1 MIYVASDHGGFEKK
15 NTIVSWLTKNGLQVT
30 DLGPTVLNPEDDYP
44 QFAKLIADAL
54 QKSSPED
61 KGILLCR
68 SGVGMTIAVNKFPRI
83 RAVNALNGA
92 LARQSRE
99 HMDANVLVLPADVLS
114 EIEIQ
119 SIVDIFLSTPFTNEE
134 RHVRR
139 LGQMLS
145 FEVKNG

>member
-1 MIYVASDHGGFEKK
+1 MIYIASDHGGCSQK

-30 DLGPTVLNPEDDYP
+30 DLGPTVLDPEDDYP
-44 QFAKLIADAL
+44 QFAKMVADAL

-68 SGVGMTIAVNKFPRI
+68 SGVGMTIAANKFQRI
-83 RAVNALNGA
+83 RAVNGLTGA

-99 HMDANVLVLPADVLS
+99 HTDANVLVLPADILS
-114 EIEIQ
+114 EMEMQ
-119 SIVDIFLSTPFTNEE
+119 SVVDIFLSTPFAKEE

-139 LGQMLS
+139 LGQIAS
-145 FEVKNG
+145 FEAKNG